1 MTLYLVE
8 IDNKGYTV
16 QLAITEGELEDFKD
30 STVFKAFTSYE
41 EASSKLGKRWTG
53 SLWEDIPKQQE
64 EGKPHIP
71 NTTLDNE
78 LAILEGMA
86 SMAEK
91 LEKLE
96 QNQITILEGMA
107 TQEEEKQ
114 P

>member
-1 MTLYLVE
+1 MTLYLLE
-8 IDNKGYTV
+8 INDQGLV
-16 QLAITEGELEDFKD
+16 QQLAITDGELDDFKD
-30 STVFKAFTSYE
+30 SAVFKAFTSQR
-41 EASSKLGKRWTG
+41 EAEQCMSKRWTG
-53 SLWEDIPKQQE
+53 SLWEEVEHKPAE
-64 EGKPHIP
+64 PSPHIP
-71 NTTLDNE
+71 NTQLDNE

>member
-1 MTLYLVE
+1 MTLYLIE
-8 IDNKGYTV
+8 INNQGDAI
-16 QLAITEGELEDFKD
+16 QLVTIEGEVEDFKD
-30 STVFKAFTSYE
+30 SKIFKVFTNYQ
-41 EASSKLGKRWTG
+41 EAQAKLGKRWTG
-53 SLWEDIPKQQE
+53 SLWEEVEHKSAEPS
-64 EGKPHIP
+64 PHIP
-71 NTTLDNE
+71 NTQLDNE

>member
-1 MTLYLVE
+1 MTLYLIEVNE
-8 IDNKGYTV
+8 RGYTV
-16 QLAITEGELEDFKD
+16 QLVTTEGEIEEFKD
-30 STVFKAFTSYE
+30 SEVFKVFDSYE
-41 EASSKLGKRWTG
+41 KAQEKMGKRWTG
-53 SLWEDIPKQQE
+53 SLWEEVEHKPAE
-64 EGKPHIP
+64 PSPHIP
-71 NTTLDNE
+71 NTQLDNE

-96 QNQITILEGMA
+96 QNQITILEGLA

>member
-1 MTLYLVE
+1 MTLYLLE
-8 IDNKGYTV
+8 IDDKGLV
-16 QLAITEGELEDFKD
+16 QQLAIVDGELDDFKD
-30 STVFKAFTSYE
+30 SRSFKAFTSYE

-53 SLWEDIPKQQE
+53 SEWEEVEHKPAE
-64 EGKPHIP
+64 PSPHIP

-96 QNQITILEGMA
+96 QNQITILEGIA
-107 TQEEEKQ
+107 TQEEEKK

>member
-1 MTLYLVE
+1 MTLYLLE
-8 IDNKGYTV
+8 INNKGYPI
-16 QLAITEGELEDFKD
+16 QLAIIEGELEEFKD

-53 SLWEDIPKQQE
+53 RSWEEVEHKPAE
-64 EGKPHIP
+64 PSPHIP
-71 NTTLDNE
+71 DTQLDNE

-96 QNQITILEGMA
+96 QNQITILEGIA
-107 TQEEEKQ
+107 TQEEEHT

>member
-1 MTLYLVE
+1 MTLYLLE
-8 IDNKGYTV
+8 INNQGLV
-16 QLAITEGELEDFKD
+16 QQLAIVEGELDDLKD

-41 EASSKLGKRWTG
+41 EAQSKLGKRWTG
-53 SLWEDIPKQQE
+53 SLWEDIEHKPAE
-64 EGKPHIP
+64 PSPHIP
-71 NTTLDNE
+71 DTQLDNE

-96 QNQITILEGMA
+96 QNQITILEGIA
-107 TQEEEKQ
+107 TQAEEHT

>member
-1 MTLYLVE
+1 MTLYLLEV
-8 IDNKGYTV
+8 DDKGLAK
-16 QLAITEGELEDFKD
+16 QLAIVEGELEDFKD
-30 STVFKAFTSYE
+30 SPVFKAFMSYE

-53 SLWEDIPKQQE
+53 SLWEEVEHKPAE
-64 EGKPHIP
+64 PSPHIP
-71 NTTLDNE
+71 DTQLDNE

-96 QNQITILEGMA
+96 QNQITILEGIA
-107 TQEEEKQ
+107 TQEEEHT

>member
-1 MTLYLVE
+1 MTLYLLE
-8 IDNKGYTV
+8 IDDKGLV
-16 QLAITEGELEDFKD
+16 KQLAIVDGELDDFKD
-30 STVFKAFTSYE
+30 NTVFKAFTSYE

-53 SLWEDIPKQQE
+53 SLWEEVEHKPAE
-64 EGKPHIP
+64 PSPHIP
-71 NTTLDNE
+71 NTQLDNE

>member
-1 MTLYLVE
+1 MTLYLIE
-8 IDNKGYTV
+8 INNEGYPLQFVTV
-16 QLAITEGELEDFKD
+16 DDELERFKD

-41 EASSKLGKRWTG
+41 EAQAKIGKRWTG
-53 SLWEDIPKQQE
+53 SLWEDIEHKPAE
-64 EGKPHIP
+64 PSPHIP
-71 NTTLDNE
+71 DTQLDNE

-96 QNQITILEGMA
+96 QNQITILEGIA
-107 TQEEEKQ
+107 TQEEEHT